1 MKKNVLRAVYLLL
14 VFVLIASLGANQAK
28 ADVDTPVEGQNDGD
42 EAYFL
47 NYQPIDEAANLD
59 LGESSEIMVGEEM
72 PQLAA
77 GAYRLNFSGAE
88 FKVWN
93 PGYLENMQRTRA
105 GCVGIKFPGETTTR
119 IGATLP
125 LSIPAGSTIYSIVF
139 TGVDN
144 FTGTGRHLELSLRR
158 YLWNG
163 TGTYEVIKELK
174 TTDAFASANPFWMNA
189 VNINHVVSPDY
200 TYYLYIDMFPVWSN
214 WSDLEKLNICQL
226 GIEYYP
232 PTPFVVAVPTVMK

>member
-28 ADVDTPVEGQNDGD
+28 AEVDTPVEGQNGGD
-42 EAYFL
+42 EAIFL
-47 NYQPIDEAANLD
+47 TLEPIDEETILD
-59 LGESSEIMVGEEM
+59 LGDSSGIMVGEEM

-88 FKVWN
+88 FKSWN
-93 PGYLENMQRTRA
+93 PAYVDRMQRTRS
-105 GCVGIKFPGETTTR
+105 GCVGVKTPGEETSHY
-119 IGATLP
+119 GATLP
-125 LSIPAGSTIYSIVF
+125 LSIPAGSTIHSIVF

-144 FTGTGRHLELSLRR
+144 FSGTNRSLRFYLRR

-163 TGTYEVIKELK
+163 TQAETVKMLQ
-174 TTDAFASANPFWMNA
+174 TTDAFSSPNPFWMNA
-189 VNINHVVSPDY
+189 VNINHVVSPDW
-200 TYYLYIDMFPVWSN
+200 TYYLYIEIFPVWSN

-226 GIEYYP
+226 GVEYYP
-232 PTPFVVAVPTVMK
+232 PSAFMVAIPTVRK